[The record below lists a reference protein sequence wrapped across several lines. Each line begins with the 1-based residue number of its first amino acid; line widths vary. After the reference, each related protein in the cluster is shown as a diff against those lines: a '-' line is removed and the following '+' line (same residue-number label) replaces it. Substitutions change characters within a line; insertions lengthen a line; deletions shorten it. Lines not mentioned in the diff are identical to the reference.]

1 VQVRGRGAA
10 TRDRAS
16 AALNATFPA
25 DRGLC
30 YVGSR
35 MNVRL
40 ALSAAS
46 MLCLLAVV
54 HCGQRPKPPE
64 VATTL
69 PARVDAGSAGGEG
82 GGAGEAAE
90 PEHHRPDPA
99 LVQKALDRTGTPTP
113 GDEAAHGLRFEVVE
127 IGPHRRW
134 ALAVINRGGET
145 MNVVFD
151 PRLLTL
157 EVEAPPDPKP
167 KKHAKPPKPHLCR
180 LPDGLRPAR
189 ADAAYVLELAPG
201 HGMVEAFDPRLY
213 CLPENG
219 TTPLVA
225 GARVT
230 ASFGW
235 EPKTKP
241 VWRHGKRVE
250 EPLPVTP
257 PFVASIAPNAP
268 DKADA
273 GVEDADAAASDGG
286 ETPSGVVMKEEAQP
300 GAGVE
305 PPVIGGVKE
314 LRGTPF
320 ELGSDYAPP
329 PPPPANG
336 LVFDMTR
343 GSDAANEDS
352 ATVTVRLTNH
362 SSRSQTVYFRRELV
376 TFQVSS
382 VDGTS
387 TCDPGPDERS
397 PDRQAFTRLAPGR
410 SLTVTSR
417 LEEMC
422 EKDTFAR
429 PGLYLVRATFDSNE
443 SGSAFGLDAFVGHLT
458 AWRPATVRIRA
469 GKLPFPGT
477 RSLADV
483 QVGAPP
489 AP

>member
-1 VQVRGRGAA
+1 
-10 TRDRAS
+10 
-16 AALNATFPA
+16 
-25 DRGLC
+25 
-30 YVGSR
+30 
-35 MNVRL
+35 MNVRV
-40 ALSAAS
+40 ALFAAS
-46 MLCLLAVV
+46 ALCLLAVV

-64 VATTL
+64 AVGVT
-69 PARVDAGSAGGEG
+69 PAPQDASISAEG
-82 GGAGEAAE
+82 GAGGEAAE
-90 PEHHRPDPA
+90 PDHHRPDPA
-99 LVQKALDRTGTPTP
+99 LVQKALDRTGTPAP

-127 IGPHRRW
+127 VGPNQSW

-145 MNVVFD
+145 MSVVFD

-157 EVEAPPDPKP
+157 EVEAPPDPKA
-167 KKHAKPPKPHLCR
+167 KKNAKPPKPRLCR
-180 LPDGLRPAR
+180 LPDELRPSR

-213 CLPENG
+213 CLPDQG

-225 GARVT
+225 GARVSAT
-230 ASFGW
+230 FGW
-235 EPKTKP
+235 TPKTKA

-257 PFVASIAPNAP
+257 PFVASIAPKAP
-268 DKADA
+268 DNADA
-273 GVEDADAAASDGG
+273 GAEGADASVDAKSDGG
-286 ETPSGVVMKEEAQP
+286 DATSGIVMKDETQADAGAEA
-300 GAGVE
+300 V
-305 PPVIGGVKE
+305 VNGGVKE

-320 ELGSDYAPP
+320 ELGPDYAPP
-329 PPPPANG
+329 PKPPANG
-336 LVFDMTR
+336 LVFEMTR

-352 ATVTVRLTNH
+352 ATVTVQLVNR
-362 SSRSQTVYFRRELV
+362 SSRPETVYFRRELV
-376 TFQVSS
+376 TFEVSS

-387 TCDPGPDERS
+387 TCDPGPDDRS

-422 EKDTFAR
+422 ERDTFAR
-429 PGLYLVRATFDSNE
+429 PGLYLVRATFDSDL

-458 AWRPATVRIRA
+458 ADRPATVRIRA